1 MRLLVTAQALQIIRR
16 ASSVLANARD
26 FSRDVVEL
34 VKLEAKLAIE
44 SLVSIAILSVVAILF
59 LATAWILLV
68 LSLVAWLADT
78 WLSLHVSLLV
88 VGLAIVAAALPVLFM
103 IKGRAGNLAFKATR
117 RQLGGES

>member
-1 MRLLVTAQALQIIRR
+1 MRLLATAQALQIIRR
-16 ASSVLANARD
+16 ASSLLANARD

-34 VKLEAKLAIE
+34 VKLEAKLAIA

-88 VGLAIVAAALPVLFM
+88 VGLAIVAATLPVLLM

-117 RQLGGES
+117 GQLGGES

>member
-1 MRLLVTAQALQIIRR
+1 MRLLASAQALQLIRH
-16 ASSVLANARD
+16 ASSLLTNARN

-34 VKLEAKLAIE
+34 VRLEARLAIQ
-44 SLVSIAILSVVAILF
+44 SLVSIAILSVVATLF

-68 LSLVAWLADT
+68 LSLVAWLADE

-88 VGLAIVAAALPVLFM
+88 VGLVIVVAGLPVLLM

-117 RQLGGES
+117 RQLGGGP

>member
-1 MRLLVTAQALQIIRR
+1 MRLLAAAQALQLIRH
-16 ASSVLANARD
+16 ASTLLASASH

-34 VKLEAKLAIE
+34 VKLEARLAIQ
-44 SLVSIAILSVVAILF
+44 SLVSIAILSVVATLF

-78 WLSLHVSLLV
+78 WLSLHLSLLV
-88 VGLAIVAAALPVLFM
+88 VGLAIVAATLPVLLL
-103 IKGRAGNLAFKATR
+103 IKGRAGNLGFKATR

>member
-16 ASSVLANARD
+16 ASSLLANARD

-44 SLVSIAILSVVAILF
+44 SLISIAILSVVAALF
-59 LATAWILLV
+59 FGTAWILLV
-68 LSLVAWLADT
+68 LGLVAWLADE

-88 VGLAIVAAALPVLFM
+88 VGLAIVAAALPVLVM
-103 IKGRAGNLAFKATR
+103 IKARAGNLAFKATR

>member
-1 MRLLVTAQALQIIRR
+1 MRLLVGAQALQVIRH
-16 ASSVLANARD
+16 ASSLLANARD

-34 VKLEAKLAIE
+34 VKLEAKLAME

-68 LSLVAWLADT
+68 LSLVAWLADS

-88 VGLAIVAAALPVLFM
+88 VGLAIVAASLPVLFM

-117 RQLGGES
+117 RQLGGGS

>member
-1 MRLLVTAQALQIIRR
+1 MRLLATAQALQIIRR
-16 ASSVLANARD
+16 ASSLLANARD

-34 VKLEAKLAIE
+34 VKLEAKLAIA

-88 VGLAIVAAALPVLFM
+88 VGLAIVAATLPVLLM

>member
-1 MRLLVTAQALQIIRR
+1 MRLLATTQGLQIIRR
-16 ASSVLANARD
+16 ASSLLANARN

-44 SLVSIAILSVVAILF
+44 SLVSIAILSVVAIVF

-68 LSLVAWLADT
+68 LSLVAWLAET
-78 WLSLHVSLLV
+78 WLSLHGSLLV
-88 VGLAIVAAALPVLFM
+88 VGLAIVAATLPVLLM

>member
-1 MRLLVTAQALQIIRR
+1 MRLLAGTQALQLIRH
-16 ASSVLANARD
+16 ASTLLANARD

-34 VKLEAKLAIE
+34 VKLEARLAVQ
-44 SLVSIAILSVVAILF
+44 SLVSIAILSVVATLF

-78 WLSLHVSLLV
+78 WLSLHLSLLV
-88 VGLAIVAAALPVLFM
+88 VGLAIVAATLPVLLM
-103 IKGRAGNLAFKATR
+103 IRGRAGNLAFKATR

>member
-16 ASSVLANARD
+16 ASSLLANARD

-34 VKLEAKLAIE
+34 VKLEAKLAME

-68 LSLVAWLADT
+68 LSLVAWLADS

-88 VGLAIVAAALPVLFM
+88 VGLAIVAASLPVLFM

-117 RQLGGES
+117 RQLGGGS

>member
-1 MRLLVTAQALQIIRR
+1 MRLLATTQALQIIRR
-16 ASSVLANARD
+16 ASSLLANARN

-44 SLVSIAILSVVAILF
+44 SLVSIAILSVVAIVF

-88 VGLAIVAAALPVLFM
+88 VGLAIVAATLPVLLM

-117 RQLGGES
+117 RQLGGGS

>member
-16 ASSVLANARD
+16 ASSLLANARD

-34 VKLEAKLAIE
+34 VKLEARLAIE

-68 LSLVAWLADT
+68 LSLVAWLADE

-88 VGLAIVAAALPVLFM
+88 VGVAIVAAALPVLLM

>member
-16 ASSVLANARD
+16 ASSLLANARD

-44 SLVSIAILSVVAILF
+44 SLISIAILSVVAILF

-68 LSLVAWLADT
+68 LGLVAWLADE

-88 VGLAIVAAALPVLFM
+88 VGLAIVAAALPVLLM
-103 IKGRAGNLAFKATR
+103 IKARAGNLAFKATS

>member
-16 ASSVLANARD
+16 ASSLLSNARD

-68 LSLVAWLADT
+68 LSLVAWLADA

-88 VGLAIVAAALPVLFM
+88 VGLAIVAAVLPVLLV

-117 RQLGGES
+117 RQLGGGS

>member
-16 ASSVLANARD
+16 ASSLLANARD

-68 LSLVAWLADT
+68 LGLVTWLADE

-88 VGLAIVAAALPVLFM
+88 VGLAIVAAALPVLLM
-103 IKGRAGNLAFKATR
+103 IKARAGNLAFKATR

>member
-1 MRLLVTAQALQIIRR
+1 MRLLAGAQALQLIRH
-16 ASSVLANARD
+16 ASSLLANARD

-34 VKLEAKLAIE
+34 VRLEAKLAMQ
-44 SLVSIAILSVVAILF
+44 SLVSIAILSVVATLF
-59 LATAWILLV
+59 LGTAWILLV
-68 LSLVAWLADT
+68 LSLVAWLADE

-88 VGLAIVAAALPVLFM
+88 VGLVIVAATLPVLLM

>member
-16 ASSVLANARD
+16 ASSLLANARD

-34 VKLEAKLAIE
+34 VKLEARLAIE

-88 VGLAIVAAALPVLFM
+88 VGVAIVAAALPVLLM

>member
-16 ASSVLANARD
+16 ASSLLANARD

-44 SLVSIAILSVVAILF
+44 SLVSIAILSVVAVLF

-68 LSLVAWLADT
+68 LGLVAWLADT

-88 VGLAIVAAALPVLFM
+88 VGLAIVAAALPVLLM
-103 IKGRAGNLAFKATR
+103 VKGRAGNLAFKATR

>member
-16 ASSVLANARD
+16 ASSLLANARD

-44 SLVSIAILSVVAILF
+44 SLISIAILSVVAALF
-59 LATAWILLV
+59 FGTAWILLV
-68 LSLVAWLADT
+68 LGLVAWLADE

-88 VGLAIVAAALPVLFM
+88 VGLAIVAAALPVLLM
-103 IKGRAGNLAFKATR
+103 IKARAGNLAFKATR

>member
-16 ASSVLANARD
+16 ASSLLANARD

-44 SLVSIAILSVVAILF
+44 SLISIAILSVVAALF
-59 LATAWILLV
+59 LGTAWILLV
-68 LSLVAWLADT
+68 LGLVAWLADE

-88 VGLAIVAAALPVLFM
+88 VGLAIVAAALPVLLM
-103 IKGRAGNLAFKATR
+103 IKARAGNLAFKATR

>member
-68 LSLVAWLADT
+68 LSLVAWLADA
-78 WLSLHVSLLV
+78 WLTCMYRFSWWGSP
-88 VGLAIVAAALPVLFM
+88 IVAAALPVLFM

-117 RQLGGES
+117 RQLGGGS

>member
-1 MRLLVTAQALQIIRR
+1 MRLLAGAQALQLIRH
-16 ASSVLANARD
+16 ASTLLASASH

-34 VKLEAKLAIE
+34 VKLEARLAIQ
-44 SLVSIAILSVVAILF
+44 SLVSIAILSVVATLF

-78 WLSLHVSLLV
+78 WLSLHLSLLV
-88 VGLAIVAAALPVLFM
+88 VGLAIVAATLPVLLI

-117 RQLGGES
+117 RQLGGEP

>member
-16 ASSVLANARD
+16 ASSLLANARD

-44 SLVSIAILSVVAILF
+44 SLISIAILSVVAVLF
-59 LATAWILLV
+59 LGTAWILLV
-68 LSLVAWLADT
+68 LGLVAWLADE

-88 VGLAIVAAALPVLFM
+88 VGLAIVAAALPVLLM
-103 IKGRAGNLAFKATR
+103 IKARAGNLAFQATS

>member
-16 ASSVLANARD
+16 ASSLLANARD

-34 VKLEAKLAIE
+34 VKLEARLAIE
-44 SLVSIAILSVVAILF
+44 SLVSIAILSVVALLF

-88 VGLAIVAAALPVLFM
+88 VGLAIVAAALPVLLM

>member
-16 ASSVLANARD
+16 ASSLLANARD
-26 FSRDVVEL
+26 FSRDVIEL

-68 LSLVAWLADT
+68 LGLVAWLADE
-78 WLSLHVSLLV
+78 WLSLHASLLV
-88 VGLAIVAAALPVLFM
+88 VGLAIVAAALPVLLM

-117 RQLGGES
+117 RQLGGGS

>member
-16 ASSVLANARD
+16 AYSLLANARD

-34 VKLEAKLAIE
+34 VKLEAKLAME

-68 LSLVAWLADT
+68 LSLVAWLADS

-88 VGLAIVAAALPVLFM
+88 VGLVIVAASLPVLFM

-117 RQLGGES
+117 RQLGGGS

>member
-1 MRLLVTAQALQIIRR
+1 MRLLATAQALQIIRR
-16 ASSVLANARD
+16 ASSLLANARD
-26 FSRDVVEL
+26 FSRDFVEH
-34 VKLEAKLAIE
+34 VKLEAKLAIA

-88 VGLAIVAAALPVLFM
+88 VGLAIVAATLPVLLM

-117 RQLGGES
+117 GQLGGES

>member
-16 ASSVLANARD
+16 ASSLLANARD

-34 VKLEAKLAIE
+34 VKLEARLAIE
-44 SLVSIAILSVVAILF
+44 SLVSIAILSVVALLF

-88 VGLAIVAAALPVLFM
+88 VGLAIVAAALPVLLM
-103 IKGRAGNLAFKATR
+103 VKGRAGNLAFKATR

>member
-16 ASSVLANARD
+16 AYSLLANARD

-34 VKLEAKLAIE
+34 VKLEAKLAME

-68 LSLVAWLADT
+68 LSLVAWLADS

-88 VGLAIVAAALPVLFM
+88 VGLAIVAASLPVLFK

-117 RQLGGES
+117 RQLGGGS